1 MIHGNARCSSKRNW
15 NFCESLEQLIVIEL
29 EVLLDRTWIDKDRVS
44 VHYFLCHSVF
54 FVLQY
59 LKLFCAE
66 RVRPIRRRKQGL
78 KRSFQETHSNP
89 MHRTKSLFAY
99 AASRTSTLLCVS
111 IFDMLTKN
119 SHFQSNNN
127 VIFLIN
133 LARFDGWND
142 KTFWVLFSA
151 MTSYARSPS
160 VIWYFFVTKKR

>member
-1 MIHGNARCSSKRNW
+1 MTLKMWTHTILTLLFLNFDWTASPEFSSLQIWEDDSALARYARWSMEMRCSSKRNW

-111 IFDMLTKN
+111 IFDMLTKK
-119 SHFQSNNN
+119 
-127 VIFLIN
+127 
-133 LARFDGWND
+133 
-142 KTFWVLFSA
+142 KTFSKWQ
-151 MTSYARSPS
+151 
-160 VIWYFFVTKKR
+160 